1 MKKLRVFGHTE
12 VTVSVAIEVGDDEE
26 LDEDEI
32 FARAEEV
39 FGGIGCF
46 AGNGGTDKL
55 IGVYGWNE
63 TIAAD
68 NEVVFDDYA
77 EDDYRS

>member
-12 VTVSVAIEVGDDEE
+12 VTVSVAIEVDDDDE

-32 FARAEEV
+32 YARAEE
-39 FGGIGCF
+39 GCF

>member
-32 FARAEEV
+32 YARAEEV
-39 FGGIGCF
+39 FRAKTNSEGKRHQKQITTRLCSLADIRRETLSSQGIM
-46 AGNGGTDKL
+46 
-55 IGVYGWNE
+55 IG
-63 TIAAD
+63 
-68 NEVVFDDYA
+68 
-77 EDDYRS
+77 R